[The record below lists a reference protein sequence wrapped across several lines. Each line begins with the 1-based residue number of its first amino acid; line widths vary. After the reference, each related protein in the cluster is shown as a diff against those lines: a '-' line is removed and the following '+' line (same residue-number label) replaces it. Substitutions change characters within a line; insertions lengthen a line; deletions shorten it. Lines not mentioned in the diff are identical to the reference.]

1 MVNIGELEILA
12 VENSIIS
19 KKEGILAR
27 ELKKAV
33 KIELKK
39 VKARENLMQ
48 RMLESSNIRKKLVEK
63 NREIIDRKI
72 KNKAILHIPDAVLNN
87 EKDYTIYNERIAQIQ
102 NKSAKIHKKIADL
115 EREISEERIKF
126 ANRKIDLSNER
137 KQLSKFQF
145 SYIKKVKKSS
155 SKDKIAD
162 TQNLYINKQKEVEH
176 ARMRVMKKLN
186 DIKKKENKLAIYK
199 GELSATL
206 NELEKIKHN
215 NIPLD

>member
-1 MVNIGELEILA
+1 MVNIGDLEILA

-19 KKEGILAR
+19 KKEGLLAK

-39 VKARENLMQ
+39 AKARENLMQ

-72 KNKAILHIPDAVLNN
+72 KNKDILHIPDVVLNN
-87 EKDYTIYNERIAQIQ
+87 EKDYAIYNERTAQIQ
-102 NKSAKIHKKIADL
+102 NKSAKIHKKIANL
-115 EREISEERIKF
+115 EREIAEERIKF

-137 KQLSKFQF
+137 KQLSKSQF

-155 SKDKIAD
+155 SKDKIVDA
-162 TQNLYINKQKEVEH
+162 QNLYLNKQKDVEQ
-176 ARMRVMKKLN
+176 ARIRVMKKLS
-186 DIKKKENKLAIYK
+186 DIKKKRE
-199 GELSATL
+199 
-206 NELEKIKHN
+206 
-215 NIPLD
+215 